1 MTLTNP
7 MTKSLTKSLT
17 KSIIVLLVLSVCLSL
32 GGSSQA
38 DPALP
43 MQSQPLSN
51 CFKNQTGFDWPAVQ
65 QTALTQTTTQ
75 PVYKSNAVE
84 NITFS
89 GYFQATDA
97 TARLGILSDDGADV
111 FIDGQKVQ
119 SGYQVGQ
126 ALPNLATSLHQLS
139 FTSDPTHVAPDPS
152 HLYFIQI
159 VYSNTYLSGLTDID
173 GVTLFCYGDGFSIK
187 MSRRTA
193 SRLPSILRKR
203 PDFGA
208 SARPSSPLSCHSPLS
223 CQRFSQPLT
232 VSRST
237 LKMSASCSS
246 VKPLADSKTA

>member
-75 PVYKSNAVE
+75 PVYKSNAEE

-89 GYFQATDA
+89 GYFQANDA

-152 HLYFIQI
+152 HIYFIQI

-173 GVTLFCYGDGFSIK
+173 GVTLFCYGGGGSIVSNSNSWSLVAIFSDTVTDSEKQTFDNI
-187 MSRRTA
+187 RPTPTA
-193 SRLPSILRKR
+193 DDVASGPFSAGQA
-203 PDFGA
+203 PDTTPATYCAGIDA
-208 SARPSSPLSCHSPLS
+208 
-223 CQRFSQPLT
+223 
-232 VSRST
+232 
-237 LKMSASCSS
+237 K
-246 VKPLADSKTA
+246 